1 MDRRDDDA
9 DAASWLVVAGFLVL
23 TLSSGAAVCR
33 AAAAGDTASVAFV
46 VAGYVTLLLLLAC
59 LRAYERAPP
68 GEAGDGRRRGR
79 LRRAVWSL
87 TTLLT
92 VMFAWR
98 VAAVMPSW
106 PAALLVWALA
116 AATTVGD
123 FVSLFHRRP

>member
-1 MDRRDDDA
+1 MDRRDDA

-33 AAAAGDTASVAFV
+33 AATAGDTTSVAFV
-46 VAGYVTLLLLLAC
+46 IAGYVTLLLLLAC

-68 GEAGDGRRRGR
+68 GEAGNGRRGG

-87 TTLLT
+87 TILLT

-98 VAAVMPSW
+98 VAAVMPNW

-116 AATTVGD
+116 AATTISG
-123 FVSLFHRRP
+123 FVALFHRGP

>member
-9 DAASWLVVAGFLVL
+9 HAACLVVAGFLVL

-33 AAAAGDTASVAFV
+33 AAAAGDTTSVAFV
-46 VAGYVTLLLLLAC
+46 VAGYATLLLLLAC
-59 LRAYERAPP
+59 LRAYERAPS
-68 GEAGDGRRRGR
+68 GEAADGRRGR

-116 AATTVGD
+116 AATSVGS
-123 FVSLFHRRP
+123 FVALFRPSP